1 MKAMIL
7 AAGHGKRMGE
17 LTAKTPKPLLKL
29 GSNPNSKTLIEHHIE
44 RLVKAGVTNIV
55 INRAQHSEQFENVLG
70 HGEKLGAKLSYSDE
84 GDQPLET
91 GGGIYKALP
100 LLSDS
105 SFMVIN
111 GDIWCDYPIENL
123 LHDPEGLAHLVL
135 VSNPEHNPK
144 GDFALEKSNDEKHQR
159 TRLEGAEKYT
169 FSGLA
174 IYRPELFDECSE
186 GSFSLAPILRHAI
199 SQDLVAGELYQGE
212 WRDIGTPERLAEL
225 AELIES

>member
-17 LTAKTPKPLLKL
+17 LTAKTPKPLLQL
-29 GSNPNSKTLIEHHIE
+29 GGNPDSKTLIEHHIE
-44 RLVKAGVTNIV
+44 RLVTAGITDIV
-55 INRAQHSEQFENVLG
+55 INRAQHSDQFEDVLG
-70 HGEKLGAKLSYSDE
+70 NGEKFGARLSYSDE
-84 GDQPLET
+84 GDQPLNT

-100 LLSDS
+100 LLNDS

-111 GDIWCDYPIENL
+111 GDIWCDYPVEDL
-123 LHDPEGLAHLVL
+123 LQDPEGLAHLIL
-135 VSNPEHNPK
+135 VPNPEHNPE
-144 GDFALEKSNDEKHQR
+144 GDFALEQNSDENNQR
-159 TRLEGAEKYT
+159 IRLEGSQKHT

-174 IYRPELFDECSE
+174 VYRPELFDECSE

-199 SQDLVAGELYQGE
+199 SQDLVAGELYEGE

-225 AELIES
+225 AELIEG